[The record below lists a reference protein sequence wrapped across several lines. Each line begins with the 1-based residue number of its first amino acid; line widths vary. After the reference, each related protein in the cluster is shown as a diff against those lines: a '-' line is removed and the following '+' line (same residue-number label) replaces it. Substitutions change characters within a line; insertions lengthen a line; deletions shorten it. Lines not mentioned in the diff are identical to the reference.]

1 MGATI
6 IGCVIVLIILIVGIF
21 GDKEERRWGIAGVV
35 FTMLFF
41 SIMIWLAWNPKT
53 YEKGQIDAL
62 KGNFSYETRYI
73 FRAND
78 TVPIDTIYIKIKN

>member
-41 SIMIWLAWNPKT
+41 SIMIWLAWNPET

-62 KGNFSYETRYI
+62 KGKQTYEIQIVYR
-73 FRAND
+73 
-78 TVPIDTIYIKIKN
+78 DTIPVDTLYVKIK